1 MKKFSPLKKIHM
13 AGFVFT
19 CIAGTLLHFLYNW
32 TGQNKFIAAFSATN
46 ESTWEHLKL
55 LWVPI
60 VLFAII
66 EYFVYGKK
74 QKNFLCVKYLA
85 AVVGMSFITIAVY
98 TYAGILGR
106 NVDFINISLYFI
118 GAAVAWRFSYKYVR
132 TDRFSSPVCVPL
144 CRVSAALTAV
154 CFLVWTYSPPQIG
167 IFISPV

>member
-1 MKKFSPLKKIHM
+1 LKKFSPLKKIHM